1 MAAVSTATQRKIIP
15 SSGDQVV
22 QVPGVSWATYK
33 QLDEERGEQRG
44 IRFTFS
50 EGVLQIM
57 AVGREHEQLN
67 FYLARLFELLA
78 EIEEL
83 DFAPAGSTTFDR
95 ADLEKGFQPDSCF
108 YITSVD
114 RIRGQKEI
122 NLETDPPPD
131 LLLEIDITSSS
142 LNRLTLFAAVG
153 VPEVW
158 RYENGAIKIYQLH
171 GEIYDE
177 SPTSRWFP
185 RVTAEQLAEWLVVS
199 STLPH
204 FKWVQM
210 IRDEFKQA
218 NHDEQS
224 QGC

>member
-1 MAAVSTATQRKIIP
+1 MAAVSTATQPKILQP
-15 SSGDQVV
+15 PGDQVV
-22 QVPGVSWATYK
+22 QVPGISWATYK
-33 QLDEERGEQRG
+33 QLDVERGEQRG
-44 IRFTFS
+44 TRFTFS

-67 FYLARLFELLA
+67 YYLARLFELLA
-78 EIEEL
+78 EIAEL

-114 RIRGQKEI
+114 QIRGKKEI
-122 NLETDPPPD
+122 NLATDPPPD

-142 LNRLTLFAAVG
+142 LNRLPLFAAVG

-171 GEIYDE
+171 GKSYDE
-177 SPTSRWFP
+177 SPASRWFP
-185 RVTAEQLAEWLVVS
+185 LVSAEQLEEWLAVS
-199 STLPH
+199 STMPH

-210 IRDEFKQA
+210 IRDELQA
-218 NHDEQS
+218 GKS
-224 QGC
+224 